1 MNTKIPI
8 VDYCSLSL
16 DKKAVF
22 LAEGLNS
29 YLLRNNDLVFPHRHN
44 FYQFVLFTG
53 GQGNHSIDFEHFEIE
68 SWQIYFM
75 IPGQIHTWNFETD
88 MQGYIFNFNAELF
101 DTFLLRPDYLTQFN
115 FFSGDSSKSVYTVKE
130 QFRSQ
135 IQSILEQIILNKDDA
150 DFAKIALLY
159 VFSLLNKQFVPNDDS
174 VSSGY
179 RYTILKNFNS
189 LIELNYKSLKLPKEY
204 AELLYITPNHLNA
217 LTKEHLGMPAGE
229 IIRNRI
235 LLEAKRMLVI
245 KEYTISEI
253 AYELNFNDNSYFSKF
268 FKKLTGF
275 TPEEF
280 RKNYIK

>member
-44 FYQFVLFTG
+44 FYQFVLFTKG
-53 GQGNHSIDFEHFEIE
+53 RGNHSIDFEHFEIE
-68 SWQIYFM
+68 SWQVYFM
-75 IPGQIHTWNFETD
+75 IPGQIHTWNFATE
-88 MQGYIFNFNAELF
+88 MHGYIFNFNAELF
-101 DTFLLRPDYLTQFN
+101 DTFLLRPDYLAQFN
-115 FFSGDSSKSVYTVKE
+115 FFSGDSNKSVFTVE
-130 QFRSQ
+130 QAYRLQ
-135 IQSILEQIILNKDDA
+135 IQSILDYIILNKEDE
-150 DFAKIALLY
+150 DFAKISLLY
-159 VFSLLNKQFVPNDDS
+159 VFSLLNKQFVPNEET
-174 VSSGY
+174 VSSTY
-179 RYTILKNFNS
+179 NYTILKNFKS
-189 LIELNYKSLKLPKEY
+189 LIEINYKSLKLPKEY

-245 KEYTISEI
+245 KEYSISEI
-253 AYELNFNDNSYFSKF
+253 AYELNFSDNSYFSKF